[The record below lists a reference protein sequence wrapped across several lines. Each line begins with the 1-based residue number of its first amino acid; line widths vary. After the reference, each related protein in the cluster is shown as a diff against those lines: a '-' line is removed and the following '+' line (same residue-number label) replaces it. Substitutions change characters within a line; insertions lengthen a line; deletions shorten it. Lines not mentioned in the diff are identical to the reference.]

1 VPTLASPSSGRASAE
16 TSGSVDPAA
25 GADARPG
32 PAPDRGGPD
41 KVDVTIVI
49 VTYNAGEHVRSGLTA
64 LLADGGPRARHEVI
78 VVDNASSPSL
88 VPLLREH
95 AGGATIIRLEEN
107 IGFGRACNLAAERA
121 RGRYVLLLNPD
132 AVVRP
137 DTVDRMVAAAH
148 SDPGTGVLGGRNVLP
163 DGTTDPRSCWG
174 APSVWSAFCF
184 ATGLSTAFAG
194 SLVFDPESLG
204 RWQRDTARDVPV
216 VTGSLLLA
224 PTAVWREL
232 GGFDPDYFMYGEDAD
247 LSRRARRAGR
257 RVWITPDALIEHSAG
272 ASSTSAAKAVLLWQ
286 GRMTYT
292 RKTFPP
298 ATRWLVRVLLLA
310 GVGLRA
316 TVFRALGRDAGYVH
330 AWRRR
335 ADWRDGYPP
344 VTTGPGAHAGGIA

>member
-1 VPTLASPSSGRASAE
+1 MPTLTSTPPGRPSAE
-16 TSGSVDPAA
+16 TTSVAL
-25 GADARPG
+25 GTDARSRT
-32 PAPDRGGPD
+32 ASDDGGLD
-41 KVDVTIVI
+41 AVDVSVVI
-49 VTYNAGEHVRSGLTA
+49 VTYNAGEHVRGCLTA
-64 LLADGGPRARHEVI
+64 LLADGGPRVRHEVI

-95 AGGATIIRLEEN
+95 VGDSSIIRLEEN

-132 AVVRP
+132 AEVRP
-137 DTVDRMVAAAH
+137 GTIDRMVAAAD
-148 SDPGTGVLGGRNVLP
+148 SDPRTGLLGGRNVLP

-174 APSVWSAFCF
+174 APSLWSAFCF

-194 SLVFDPESLG
+194 STVFDPESLG
-204 RWQRDTARDVPV
+204 RWQRDTPRDVPV

-247 LSRRARRAGR
+247 LSRRTRLAGR
-257 RVWITPDALIEHSAG
+257 RVWITPDALVEHSAG
-272 ASSTSAAKAVLLWQ
+272 ASSSSADKAVLLWQ

-292 RKTFPP
+292 RKAFPP
-298 ATRWLVRVLLLA
+298 ATRWLVKRLLMT
-310 GVGLRA
+310 GVGVRA
-316 TVFRALGRDAGYVH
+316 MAFRALRRDAGYLH

-335 ADWRDGYPP
+335 AQWRDGYPP
-344 VTTGPGAHAGGIA
+344 VTAGPGSRAGGTT